1 MIIVL
6 NPRLPIT
13 LYHGT
18 VMVELLFGI
27 KSLGLLVRIEKKM
40 NHRDYINI
48 MENNLLLFIQE
59 IILQI
64 ITSFRMIML
73 PSILQR
79 M

>member
-48 MENNLLLFIQE
+48 LENNLLPLFKKKIG
-59 IILQI
+59 
-64 ITSFRMIML
+64 ITRCML
-73 PSILQR
+73 RRKSYSS
-79 M
+79 